1 MSVTLKMLT
10 ALVLESLVLKL
21 SLHQVLVLKGM
32 SNCTSISFGISFF
45 IVGLSALFTLARRI
59 SLRLVVAFPGSVV
72 Q

>member
-10 ALVLESLVLKL
+10 ALVPESLVLKL
-21 SLHQVLVLKGM
+21 SLHQVLVLKEM

-45 IVGLSALFTLARRI
+45 TVGLSALFTLACRI